1 MYGGLSTKC
10 METGILSQT
19 PRRQLAHVILTLWG
33 GGGHKYRV
41 LRTGGDVERAAAPRN
56 RRYRPCAS
64 SPTRRLEKFEILRVT
79 RA

>member
-1 MYGGLSTKC
+1 MEDSVLNVWRPVIYHKHGG
-10 METGILSQT
+10 
-19 PRRQLAHVILTLWG
+19 RQLAHVIANVRG
-33 GGGHKYRV
+33 GGGHNYRV